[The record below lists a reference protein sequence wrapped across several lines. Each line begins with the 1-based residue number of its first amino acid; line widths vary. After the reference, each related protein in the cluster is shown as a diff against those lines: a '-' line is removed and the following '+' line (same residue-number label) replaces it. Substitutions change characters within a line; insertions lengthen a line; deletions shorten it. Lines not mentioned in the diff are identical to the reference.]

1 MTIRTYTI
9 HTDGSCLNN
18 GSPFAIGGFG
28 AVLRRDDGAVLEVA
42 GRLNDSVTP
51 TSVRAEMTAAIR
63 ALSRLK
69 DPSIVTLCSDNEML
83 VRGCNEWLPGWKAEN
98 WRKSKKNPVKN
109 VDLWEIL
116 DALLQRHKVQSV
128 WIKGHGGN
136 PDNERAD
143 QLASLG
149 VHGKPFNELQDL
161 ERPLI

>member
-69 DPSIVTLCSDNEML
+69 APSIVTLCSDNEML

-149 VHGKPFNELQDL
+149 VHGKPFNELQDP

>member
-42 GRLNDSVTP
+42 GLLNDSVAP

-69 DPSIVTLCSDNEML
+69 APSIVTLYSDNEML
-83 VRGCNEWLPGWKAEN
+83 VRGCNEWMQGWKAKG
-98 WRKSKKNPVKN
+98 WRKSNKKPVEN
-109 VDLWEIL
+109 VDLWQGL
-116 DALLQRHKVQSV
+116 DALLQRHNVQFV
-128 WIKGHGGN
+128 WIKGHSGN

-149 VHGKPFNELQDL
+149 VNGKPVNELQEP